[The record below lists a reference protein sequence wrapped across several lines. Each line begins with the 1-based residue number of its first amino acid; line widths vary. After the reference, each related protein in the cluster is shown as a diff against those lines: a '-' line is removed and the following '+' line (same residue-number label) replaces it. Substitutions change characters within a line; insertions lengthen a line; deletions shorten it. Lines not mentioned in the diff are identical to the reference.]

1 MIDIE
6 ADDGR
11 TFEAYLAVPKRV
23 PAPGLLV
30 LPEMFNSNTAMRAL
44 TDAYAEEGLVAIAP
58 DMYWRTGARQYF
70 EYSRENSP
78 PAKALYN
85 ALDRDAAVAD
95 MGRCITTLRTRSDVN
110 GKVGIVG
117 FCMGGEIGLLA
128 GCRLSVDAIA
138 AYYAT
143 QLNRHLKELASL
155 RPPTLLHFADKDPH
169 VPLDVVQSVQAAV
182 VGLAHVSLHIYPNT
196 EHAFAR
202 PNHPTFNAAVTA
214 LAAERTRTLFE
225 VLRPRIVQPSL

>member
-11 TFEAYLAVPKRV
+11 TFEAYLAVPQRA

-30 LPEMFNSNTAMRAL
+30 LPEMFNSNTTMRAL
-44 TDAYAEEGLVAIAP
+44 TDAYADDGFVALAP
-58 DMYWRTGARQYF
+58 DMYWRAGPRQYF
-70 EYSRENSP
+70 EYSRQNSP

-85 ALDRDAAVAD
+85 ALDRDLAVAD
-95 MGRCITTLRTRSDVN
+95 MDRCIAALRARSDMN
-110 GKVGIVG
+110 GKIGIVG

-128 GCRLSVDAIA
+128 GCRLPVDAIA

-143 QLNRHLKELASL
+143 QLTRHLEELPRL
-155 RPPTLLHFADKDPH
+155 RPPTILHFADNDPH
-169 VPLDVVQSVQAAV
+169 VPLDVVRSVQAAV
-182 VGLAHVSLHIYPNT
+182 AGLPRVTVHIYPNT

-202 PNHPTFNAAVTA
+202 PNQPAFDAAATT
-214 LAAERTRTLFE
+214 LAGERTRKLFE
-225 VLRPRIVQPSL
+225 DLRAHVAQPS